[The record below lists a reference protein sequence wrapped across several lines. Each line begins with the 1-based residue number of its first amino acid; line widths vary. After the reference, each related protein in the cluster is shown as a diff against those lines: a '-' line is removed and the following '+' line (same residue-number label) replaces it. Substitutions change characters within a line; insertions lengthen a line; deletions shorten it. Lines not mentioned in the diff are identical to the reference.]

1 MGSAMNDVA
10 SVTETESLLTVDDVA
25 RRLSVPRSWVYSS
38 AEAGTLPSV
47 KVGRY
52 RRFVPSEIEQ
62 YLSARR
68 EGPRS

>member
-1 MGSAMNDVA
+1 MNEA
-10 SVTETESLLTVDDVA
+10 SLPEPVPLLTVDDVA

-52 RRFVPSEIEQ
+52 RRFVPSEIDR
-62 YLSARR
+62 YLQARR